1 MKNKIDAL
9 IVVEGQSDIDFL
21 SSFLDCN
28 FYKVNG
34 SAVNENDIIF
44 LKKAKE
50 KQQIIILTDPDF
62 PGIQIRNKINEKI
75 SGCYN
80 AFVRKEVSIKNHKVG
95 VAESTKEEVLNAI
108 KDCQFYSNKIV
119 GSIKISDLYEYG
131 LLGQEDSAK
140 KRKEVCELLNVGYCN
155 GKSMLKRLNMLGID
169 KIKLEEAVKNVK
181 HWRIKR
187 LFQIS

>member
-34 SAVNENDIIF
+34 SSVNENDIIF

-75 SGCYN
+75 PGCFN
-80 AFVRKEVSIKNHKVG
+80 AYVRKEVSIKNHKVG
-95 VAESTKEEVLNAI
+95 VAESSKEEVLKGLENC
-108 KDCQFYSNKIV
+108 KTFNTSFEKGNV
-119 GSIKISDLYEYG
+119 VMGDLYELG
-131 LLGQEDSAK
+131 LVGNERSKILRLK
-140 KRKEVCELLNVGYCN
+140 VC
-155 GKSMLKRLNMLGID
+155 
-169 KIKLEEAVKNVK
+169 
-181 HWRIKR
+181 
-187 LFQIS
+187 